1 MSPIVYGGDIFIRKE
16 YTMKKIIK
24 LKESDLTNIVK
35 RVIKE
40 GAYNN
45 LKRRPVLKITDD
57 QVLAWYFNDV
67 ESALEGDYDMTSEFF
82 DGTKI
87 PDYIKPYMDEI
98 VDGIDFESLEEAI
111 WETIY
116 NYVWDAPKL
125 ENMLDKLRNEME
137 SRGKAWD

>member
-1 MSPIVYGGDIFIRKE
+1 MKLNESDI
-16 YTMKKIIK
+16 KKIIK
-24 LKESDLTNIVK
+24 KHIN
-35 RVIKE
+35 E

-45 LKRRPVLKITDD
+45 LKRRPVLNITDD

-67 ESALEGDYDMTSEFF
+67 EGALEGDYDMTSEFF

-98 VDGIDFESLEEAI
+98 VDGIDFESLDEDL
-111 WETIY
+111 WETIFQH
-116 NYVWDAPKL
+116 VWGSSKL
-125 ENMLDKLRNEME
+125 DDVKEKLRKELE